1 MWMQIARTGG
11 KMITVHVLLG
21 PFVARTIFR
30 PLRFSAA
37 HAHVRHHLVANF
49 VIVPPTYFFYSWY
62 SWAFILERVCV
73 CHSPFRGDSAGLELT
88 HFSAQSRGVA
98 HVSWLKDVP
107 TLCTCSRGQNNLSN
121 MESFFGPFHRAICT
135 WLLAGSCNN

>member
-1 MWMQIARTGG
+1 
-11 KMITVHVLLG
+11 MITVHVLLG

-73 CHSPFRGDSAGLELT
+73 SLTIPRGLSRLGIDSLQCTVAGC
-88 HFSAQSRGVA
+88 SARLVVKGCPHIVY
-98 HVSWLKDVP
+98 
-107 TLCTCSRGQNNLSN
+107 
-121 MESFFGPFHRAICT
+121 
-135 WLLAGSCNN
+135 LL